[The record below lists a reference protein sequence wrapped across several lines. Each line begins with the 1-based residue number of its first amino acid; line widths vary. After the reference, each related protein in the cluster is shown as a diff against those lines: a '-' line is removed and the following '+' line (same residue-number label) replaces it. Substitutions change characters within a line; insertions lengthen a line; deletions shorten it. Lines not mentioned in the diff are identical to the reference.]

1 MPNTCQFKKGNGSF
15 CKRSVGANE
24 AFCWQ
29 HSSGLMRKWRSLT
42 RNQSIIFVVGVLAL
56 AVGLPSAYWSY
67 KGSQKSEPVA
77 EWFQARDANE
87 ETFTLRKQPLS
98 GSVEV
103 LINGLEE
110 PADIFSVREKD
121 VIVSTKLNKTDKVT
135 IKYRDMP

>member
-1 MPNTCQFKKGNGSF
+1 M
-15 CKRSVGANE
+15 
-24 AFCWQ
+24 
-29 HSSGLMRKWRSLT
+29 
-42 RNQSIIFVVGVLAL
+42 VGVLAL